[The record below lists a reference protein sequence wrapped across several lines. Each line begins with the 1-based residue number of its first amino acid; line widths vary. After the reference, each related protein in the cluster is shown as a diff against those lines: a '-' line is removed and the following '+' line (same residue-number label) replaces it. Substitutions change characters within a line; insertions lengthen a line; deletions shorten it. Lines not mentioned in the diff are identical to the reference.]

1 MTAAAP
7 DGGDAGTGSPGETT
21 SGSRTVRTHPI
32 GTALAAAA
40 ATLTVVGVALA
51 SHPAS
56 AAGGAAAA
64 EASDPQAVAPRAV
77 VAAGP
82 PAPTGTLV
90 GSWQFDGPAGSTSEP
105 DSSGTGNTATPDP
118 RHPGVSW
125 GRWEPTSDS
134 GYAHFADGIL
144 QTPNS
149 ATLVPG
155 DRDIRVDVRVR
166 VTNGA
171 KGNNIIQKGTSTDT
185 SGFWKIETTYYI
197 TRCRF
202 LGAQGS
208 ARLQS
213 HAVINDGRWHT
224 ITCTKTASAADLWVD
239 GALEDHQDVV
249 VGANTNTTDGVSIG
263 GKTINGSVSPD
274 DELGGD
280 LDYATYRLG

>member
-1 MTAAAP
+1 M
-7 DGGDAGTGSPGETT
+7 
-21 SGSRTVRTHPI
+21 RRHPI
-32 GTALAAAA
+32 TTAVVAAAA
-40 ATLTVVGVALA
+40 SLTVVGVALA
-51 SHPAS
+51 AHPA
-56 AAGGAAAA
+56 AADGPPARLTV
-64 EASDPQAVAPRAV
+64 AVATP
-77 VAAGP
+77 AGP

-90 GSWQFDGPAGSTSEP
+90 GSWQFDGPAGSTNEP

-125 GRWEPTSDS
+125 GRWEPTTDS

-144 QTPNS
+144 QTPAS
-149 ATLVPG
+149 ASLVPG

-171 KGNNIIQKGTSTDT
+171 KGNNIIQKGTSTDA

-202 LGAQGS
+202 LGSQGS

-239 GALEDHQDVV
+239 GVLEDHQDVV
-249 VGANTNTTDGVSIG
+249 VGANLNTTDGVSIG